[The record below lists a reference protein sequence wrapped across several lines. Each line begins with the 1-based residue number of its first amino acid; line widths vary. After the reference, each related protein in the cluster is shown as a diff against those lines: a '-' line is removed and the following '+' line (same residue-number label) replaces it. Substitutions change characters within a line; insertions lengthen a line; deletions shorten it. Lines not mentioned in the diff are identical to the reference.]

1 MSLFDT
7 TWSLQVEKLLP
18 PCLRDGNF
26 SVTSDFDFITGVA
39 DNNYIKYIVVS
50 FAGHWK
56 EFPLI
61 GIGIFNFLQ
70 GTQSTQV
77 LTRAIRLQLES
88 DIFKKPFIDATK
100 FPIVVINSVQFE
112 LG

>member
-1 MSLFDT
+1 MSLFDA

-18 PCLRDGNF
+18 PCLRDG
-26 SVTSDFDFITGVA
+26 DFTPTIDGDFLGGVA
-39 DNNYIKYIVVS
+39 DNNLIQYIIVS
-50 FAGHWK
+50 APGHWK

-61 GIGIFNFLQ
+61 GVAIFQFLQ
-70 GTQSTQV
+70 GTQSNQV

-88 DIFKKPFIDATK
+88 DIFKKPFIDSSK
-100 FPIVVINSVQFE
+100 FPVIRVNAIQFE

>member
-18 PCLRDGNF
+18 PCLRDGGFVELNN
-26 SVTSDFDFITGVA
+26 DFLSGNA
-39 DNNYIKYIVVS
+39 DNNLIQYIIVS
-50 FAGHWK
+50 SPGHWK

-61 GIGIFNFLQ
+61 GVAIFNFLQ
-70 GTQSTQV
+70 GTQSNQV
-77 LTRAIRLQLES
+77 LTRAIRSQLES
-88 DIFKKPFIDATK
+88 DIFKKPFVDSGK
-100 FPIVVINSVQFE
+100 FPVIRVNSVEFE